1 MRCRRDNR
9 LLEKRNAKIAARYY
23 YWTEIQ
29 RYRSDDAIRQL
40 SEEEFFLSEATI
52 IRIIQRCNLNP
63 ASSGQGSRRLSRKSC
78 SACSRSCLIRW
89 KNDSPGP
96 PAFDGPF
103 SKD

>member
-40 SEEEFFLSEATI
+40 SEEEFFLSEATS
-52 IRIIQRCNLNP
+52 IRIIQRCNLNDAQLRKIMRP
-63 ASSGQGSRRLSRKSC
+63 GVIRARKPKAIPEELQRL
-78 SACSRSCLIRW
+78 
-89 KNDSPGP
+89 
-96 PAFDGPF
+96 F
-103 SKD
+103 SFMPDTMEE

>member
-52 IRIIQRCNLNP
+52 IRIIQRCNLND
-63 ASSGQGSRRLSRKSC
+63 AQLR
-78 SACSRSCLIRW
+78 ACSRSCLIRW